1 MFTEE
6 RFNIILQELSKK
18 GIVSVTDLVKIL
30 DASES
35 TIRRDLNS
43 LDKKGLLKKI
53 HGGAIELGEST
64 SKHDYKVDIRQSLN
78 VDEKYETAKYAASLI
93 EDGDVIYID
102 AGTTT
107 ELLID
112 FIKAENIIVV
122 TNGIVHAKKLLK
134 KGFRTFILGGE
145 VKASTE
151 AIIGSNTV
159 EELKKYNF
167 SKGFFGVNGI
177 SNKNGYTTPDVNE
190 AMVKAQAMKMCK
202 QSFVL
207 ADASKL
213 EKVSFAT
220 FGAIIDATLITTK
233 IDDNNISYDTNVIEV
248 VKKWLIQ

>member
-6 RFNIILQELSKK
+6 RFNIILQELKKK
-18 GIVSVTDLVKIL
+18 GIVSVTDLVKML
-30 DASES
+30 DSSES

-53 HGGAIELGEST
+53 HGGAISIDESS
-64 SKHDYKVDIRQSLN
+64 SKHDYMVDVRQSLN
-78 VDEKYETAKYAASLI
+78 VDEKYETAKHAASLI

-107 ELLID
+107 EVLIE
-112 FIKAENIIVV
+112 FIKAEDIIAV
-122 TNGIVHAKKLLK
+122 TNGIVHAKKLLE

-145 VKASTE
+145 VKVSTE

-167 SKGFFGVNGI
+167 SKGFFGVNGV

-190 AMVKAQAMKMCK
+190 AMVKSQAMKMCK

-207 ADASKL
+207 ADTSKL

-220 FGAIIDATLITTK
+220 FGAIADATLITTK
-233 IDDNNISYDTNVIEV
+233 IDDKNISYDTNVIEV
-248 VKKWLIQ
+248 VKND

>member
-1 MFTEE
+1 MFTGE
-6 RFNIILQELSKK
+6 RFNIILQELKKK
-18 GIVSVTDLVKIL
+18 GIVSVTDLVKML
-30 DASES
+30 DSSES

-53 HGGAIELGEST
+53 HGGAISVDESS
-64 SKHDYKVDIRQSLN
+64 SKHDYKVDVRQSLN
-78 VDEKYETAKYAASLI
+78 VDEKYETAKRAATLI

-107 ELLID
+107 EAIIE
-112 FIKAENIIVV
+112 FIKAEDITVV
-122 TNGIVHAKKLLK
+122 TNGIVHAKKLLE

-145 VKASTE
+145 IKASTE

-159 EELKKYNF
+159 EQLKRYNF
-167 SKGFFGVNGI
+167 SKGFFGVNGV

-190 AMVKAQAMKMCK
+190 AMVKSQAMKMCQ

-207 ADASKL
+207 TDTSKL

-220 FGAIIDATLITTK
+220 FGAIADATLITTK
-233 IDDNNISYDTNVIEV
+233 INGNDIGYDTNVIEV
-248 VKKWLIQ
+248 IKND

>member
-6 RFNIILQELSKK
+6 RFNIILQELKKK
-18 GIVSVTDLVKIL
+18 GIVSVTDLVKML
-30 DASES
+30 DSSES

-53 HGGAIELGEST
+53 HGGAISIDESS
-64 SKHDYKVDIRQSLN
+64 SKHDYMVDVRQSLN
-78 VDEKYETAKYAASLI
+78 VDEKYETAKHAASLI

-107 ELLID
+107 EVLIE
-112 FIKAENIIVV
+112 FIKAEDITAV
-122 TNGIVHAKKLLK
+122 TNGIVHAKKLLE

-145 VKASTE
+145 VKVSTE

-167 SKGFFGVNGI
+167 SKGFFGVNGV

-190 AMVKAQAMKMCK
+190 AMVKSQAMKMCK

-207 ADASKL
+207 ADTSKL

-220 FGAIIDATLITTK
+220 FGAIADATLITTK
-233 IDDNNISYDTNVIEV
+233 IDDKNISYDTNVIEV
-248 VKKWLIQ
+248 VKND

>member
-248 VKKWLIQ
+248 VKK

>member
-6 RFNIILQELSKK
+6 RFSIILQELKKK
-18 GIVSVTDLVKIL
+18 GIVSVTDLVKML
-30 DASES
+30 DSSES

-53 HGGAIELGEST
+53 HGGAISIDESS
-64 SKHDYKVDIRQSLN
+64 SKYDYKVDVRQSLN
-78 VDEKYETAKYAASLI
+78 VDEKYETAKRAASLI
-93 EDGDVIYID
+93 EDGDVIYLD

-107 ELLID
+107 EAIIE
-112 FIKAENIIVV
+112 FIKAEDITVV
-122 TNGIVHAKKLLK
+122 TNGIVHAKKLLE

-145 VKASTE
+145 IKASTE

-167 SKGFFGVNGI
+167 SKGFFGVNGV

-207 ADASKL
+207 TDTSKL

-220 FGAIIDATLITTK
+220 FGAIADATLITTK
-233 IDDNNISYDTNVIEV
+233 INDKNIGYDTNVIEV
-248 VKKWLIQ
+248 IKND

>member
-1 MFTEE
+1 MFTTE
-6 RFNIILQELSKK
+6 RFNIILEELKKK
-18 GIVSVTDLVKIL
+18 GIVSVNDLVKML

-35 TIRRDLNS
+35 TIRRDLNA
-43 LDKKGLLKKI
+43 LDKQGLLKKI
-53 HGGAIELGEST
+53 HGGAISIDESS
-64 SKHDYKVDIRQSLN
+64 SKHDYKVNVRQSLN
-78 VDEKYETAKYAASLI
+78 VDEKYETAKQAASLI

-107 ELLID
+107 EAIIE
-112 FIKAENIIVV
+112 FIKAEDITVV
-122 TNGIVHAKKLLK
+122 TNGIVHAKKLLE

-159 EELKKYNF
+159 EQLKRYNF
-167 SKGFFGVNGI
+167 SKGFFGVNGV

-190 AMVKAQAMKMCK
+190 AMVKSQAMKMCK

-207 ADASKL
+207 TDTSKL

-220 FGAIIDATLITTK
+220 FGAIADATLITTK
-233 IDDNNISYDTNVIEV
+233 INGNDIGYDTNVIEV
-248 VKKWLIQ
+248 IKND